1 MTCHFGKCFWSLQT
15 LKSGHWSLQV
25 IYHLARATIVAELHE
40 PRSTKYGLKVRRNE
54 QYSCFYLQFHLYCI
68 SARKPLI
75 LEFSSIC
82 ASIAQRQSTGLVNQG
97 SWVQFSLEA
106 RGNDCFYFSWFE
118 SNERENWDTFKWENP
133 TWRLAFRLCNKV
145 DCSSHLWTVS
155 PLASSTAFCSLLAVC
170 SLQVV
175 DGLKSQC
182 LQYLKM

>member
-25 IYHLARATIVAELHE
+25 MYHLARATIVAELHE

-82 ASIAQRQSTGLVNQG
+82 ASIAQRQSTGLV
-97 SWVQFSLEA
+97 A
-106 RGNDCFYFSWFE
+106 RG
-118 SNERENWDTFKWENP
+118 REFNPHWRQEN
-133 TWRLAFRLCNKV
+133 TINVRHSRAHFNNNRFWTHLGAF
-145 DCSSHLWTVS
+145 
-155 PLASSTAFCSLLAVC
+155 
-170 SLQVV
+170 
-175 DGLKSQC
+175 
-182 LQYLKM
+182 

>member
-1 MTCHFGKCFWSLQT
+1 MRSERSTSELQPYFSHIICQVITRLTSFNNFADLLLGTWSLSGIGN
-15 LKSGHWSLQV
+15 SGHFECSGTQRCICSIQSYKW
-25 IYHLARATIVAELHE
+25 
-40 PRSTKYGLKVRRNE
+40 NE
-54 QYSCFYLQFHLYCI
+54 
-68 SARKPLI
+68 
-75 LEFSSIC
+75 
-82 ASIAQRQSTGLVNQG
+82 ASIAQGQSTGLVNQG

-155 PLASSTAFCSLLAVC
+155 PLASSTAFCSLIAAC